1 MKALVSLLLV
11 NTGRREDIRL
21 PDGRHQTYIHYSR
34 TQGGSGAWGAR
45 VQAVIGLTP
54 WAPPVSP
61 AERAGSEGREKVLK
75 IDGAFAPRVLR
86 FDSGFAAEGCGGG
99 SAASIYAACRQRWW
113 TPLKMKGVMMIKLGS
128 RPAGEARLYG
138 FPFRG
143 AELQNSSPEGRYL
156 LL

>member
-1 MKALVSLLLV
+1 MSLSLV

-21 PDGRHQTYIHYSR
+21 SDSRHQTYIHYSR
-34 TQGGSGAWGAR
+34 MQGGEAPSAPGFKPPP
-45 VQAVIGLTP
+45 GLRP
-54 WAPPVSP
+54 WAPPVLP
-61 AERAGSEGREKVLK
+61 AERAGLEGREKVLK

-113 TPLKMKGVMMIKLGS
+113 TPLKMKGAMMIKLGN